1 MKKSILVGIF
11 AILIAVVFTGCVTST
26 YTMGNNFTKNDI
38 TKIIKGKTG
47 TSELIEVFGEPSM
60 KIAISENEENWHYNH
75 TTSTAN
81 SSGFIFIK
89 VKSKVISKTLNVL
102 IKDNIVVNYTITN
115 VENNGLT
122 KIQ

>member
-89 VKSKVISKTLNVL
+89 VKSKVTSKTLNVL
-102 IKDNIVVNYTITN
+102 EKDNIVINYTITN

>member
-89 VKSKVISKTLNVL
+89 VKSKVTSKTLNVL
-102 IKDNIVVNYTITN
+102 IKDNIVINYTITN